1 MVKTAVSAITC
12 LAFCFLNSTVSA
24 QAVDLPKTMLG
35 NWNCNTEKTI
45 AIMKEAGAAEDRIEM
60 ANQMLGGMKME
71 FTKENLTVSLMGQE
85 IKATYLVKEYNPAK
99 KWVKLS
105 IEAPQRPDVQSF
117 EFTLDKADSF
127 TVKLRDQNMVF
138 DRAKKG
144 KSGN

>member
-1 MVKTAVSAITC
+1 
-12 LAFCFLNSTVSA
+12 
-24 QAVDLPKTMLG
+24 
-35 NWNCNTEKTI
+35 
-45 AIMKEAGAAEDRIEM
+45 MKEAGAAEDRIEM

-71 FTKENLTVSLMGQE
+71 FTKDNLTVSMIGQE

-127 TVKLRDQNMVF
+127 TIKTGGQNMVF
-138 DRAKKG
+138 DRAKKN
-144 KSGN
+144 KPGN